1 MLHPL
6 CEVVQYPQHAAP
18 GTTPLILIH
27 DGGGTSFA
35 YHCLDPLRRPV
46 YAIANPHFHSG
57 APWPGGIREMA
68 ELYVAMVRR
77 TVDSDDFPDNG
88 AARARVL
95 LGGWSFGGMLALEM
109 ARLLEGDDDI
119 EVAGLLM
126 VDSTFPLWKDY
137 ETANRKFGDM
147 LVDDEDPPRK
157 NVLLARQAMTAAVEM
172 IQSWQ
177 LPQWPWQDD
186 RPAEV
191 GVNGYSATVPRVPG
205 GPPPTV
211 LLKATDGVP
220 TKVAGEV
227 SRVDLF
233 RDQRDLGWGKY
244 HPGFIGEVLDVDGHH
259 YGLFD
264 WARLS
269 ATTNKIKEA
278 CELLEKKPTWN
289 EKRA

>member
-57 APWPGGIREMA
+57 APLGPGGIREMA

-88 AARARVL
+88 AARAQGRRASS
-95 LGGWSFGGMLALEM
+95 WWTH
-109 ARLLEGDDDI
+109 I
-119 EVAGLLM
+119 
-126 VDSTFPLWKDY
+126 PLWKDY
-137 ETANRKFGDM
+137 QTEIQKVRRQCGSMT
-147 LVDDEDPPRK
+147 EDPPRK

-172 IQSWQ
+172 IQSWE